1 MSIKTLL
8 PFFIIYAVIALLL
21 LSLQQLLLRQGVD
34 TGLLHGANA
43 LFLIMNILVFFIQKK
58 ALANPN
64 PNAFI
69 RSVMAGMMIKMFV
82 TIAAVF
88 IYVAIAGKSFNM
100 TGILSAML
108 LYFVYLGTEVFMV
121 SKLQKQKNA

>member
-21 LSLQQLLLRQGVD
+21 LSLQQLLLRQGVY
-34 TGLLHGANA
+34 TALLHGANA